1 MLVWFSVT
9 PIGTGSASVSA
20 DVARALR
27 AVEST
32 GITHTTEASG
42 TLLEGSWEECMA
54 ALHAAGAAVL
64 EAAPRVSFTCK
75 FDLRTDK
82 PDQTGADKLASL
94 EAARRSGAGEVGA
107 TPGPDEDDRYGRRA
121 DADLDPSR

>member
-20 DVARALR
+20 EVAHALE
-27 AVEST
+27 AVAST
-32 GITHTTEASG
+32 GIEHETEASG
-42 TLLEGSWEECMA
+42 TLLHGDWDACMA
-54 ALHAAGAAVL
+54 ALKAAGDAVL
-64 EAAPRVSFTCK
+64 EVAPRVSFTLK

-94 EAARRSGAGEVGA
+94 AQRL
-107 TPGPDEDDRYGRRA
+107 GR
-121 DADLDPSR
+121 

>member
-32 GITHTTEASG
+32 GIRHRTEASG
-42 TLLEGSWEECMA
+42 TLLEGSWDECMA
-54 ALHAAGAAVL
+54 ALQAAGAAVL

-82 PDQTGADKLASL
+82 PEQTGADKLASL
-94 EAARRSGAGEVGA
+94 EEARRTLEAPGAAELGA
-107 TPGPDEDDRYGRRA
+107 PPPGQGPGTPTLGA
-121 DADLDPSR
+121 